1 MAKKNKNN
9 TKRDNANIGIGFT
22 CFCYLYFFLLLPYHA
37 MCCVHLCFMSM
48 SPRVCIAIIRKCT
61 RVWIIIQSNE
71 GRKKKEYHSF
81 GIEWYRRGWCVCVC
95 WAAGSII
102 RLIMPIGTDGNTTIF
117 YYYMVCWPVHNNILC
132 IVYRFG
138 VDTRAIKMDR
148 IISLG
153 EKKKRLNW
161 MPLRVVAQSALAVAC
176 CPRYAAG
183 CSSAMHAHGQIK
195 TK

>member
-1 MAKKNKNN
+1 
-9 TKRDNANIGIGFT
+9 
-22 CFCYLYFFLLLPYHA
+22 

-71 GRKKKEYHSF
+71 GRNKKEYHSF

-153 EKKKRLNW
+153 EKKKTIELNAAA
-161 MPLRVVAQSALAVAC
+161 RCRAKCTC

>member
-1 MAKKNKNN
+1 
-9 TKRDNANIGIGFT
+9 
-22 CFCYLYFFLLLPYHA
+22 

-71 GRKKKEYHSF
+71 GRKKKNIIHL
-81 GIEWYRRGWCVCVC
+81 GLNDIAVAGVCVC

-161 MPLRVVAQSALAVAC
+161 MPLRVVAQSALAVQDTRPVALQPC
-176 CPRYAAG
+176 MPTD
-183 CSSAMHAHGQIK
+183 K
-195 TK
+195 